1 MSLRIRD
8 WPVPPFLPHYLLPSH
23 LLSFILPSLSPSFLP
38 SLPSLLPSPLSSLNP
53 FLIPIL
59 LAFLSSLS
67 IFADSHL
74 IWLMDATLDLMH
86 GPDGW
91 RLDPWAWHAC
101 QAALLPPA
109 HVHIYS
115 RLCFPLYWAP
125 HENSYGV
132 KSPWSTA
139 MDKHFW
145 LNRWS
150 KAHYFTSLKV
160 KYIFLMYKKEIITP
174 LIP

>member
-8 WPVPPFLPHYLLPSH
+8 WPVPPFLPHYLFPSH

-53 FLIPIL
+53 FLISIL

-86 GPDGW
+86 GPEG
-91 RLDPWAWHAC
+91 
-101 QAALLPPA
+101 
-109 HVHIYS
+109 
-115 RLCFPLYWAP
+115 
-125 HENSYGV
+125 
-132 KSPWSTA
+132 
-139 MDKHFW
+139 
-145 LNRWS
+145 
-150 KAHYFTSLKV
+150 
-160 KYIFLMYKKEIITP
+160 
-174 LIP
+174 